1 MDGTEHPGAAERELA
16 HLILQALEDEELRQ
30 ALDEELIGEDE
41 IRELAVA
48 DGVIPARLRDERET
62 FLRDP
67 EQTMVVTTEIA
78 RPGRRE
84 MGVLTIALGVVLGY
98 HLLLFG
104 AWPAM
109 PLWPALLGLAGYAAV
124 VLTAGRWAH
133 RRVLPLRQAVDLV
146 VSGSAA
152 RLWQSFAVDGIVL
165 PELRRIVRTERDPHY
180 GTELTFR
187 GVRDLYSEQ
196 TGTAPVITAGRAQLW
211 HAVARSDTGAI
222 ALAGHRGVGK
232 TTALRHVASGVLGE
246 PRGPGPLTVIASAPA
261 RYDAR
266 DFVLYLH
273 ALLCKEVLHRVAG
286 EGGEAGERRPAFARV
301 TGPVR
306 QRERAR
312 HALRRAL
319 GHASAIAVVALLGMW
334 SWGGPAAFAAG
345 LRRLLAGLP
354 SSAWEEVPLL
364 SAGRIGVLAA
374 GALVALGLAR
384 DLVLLGV
391 FVLRR
396 LLGRRAG
403 GSRPPADL
411 RLRELQAVATR
422 ELRHIRFLQTF
433 TTGWS
438 GKFALPFQNEAG
450 WTSSSQS
457 AEQQLTYPEVVDQF
471 RAFAEFAAEVLTRA
485 EVAQRLIVAIDELD
499 KIASPEHAQELVND
513 IKGIFDVRGCLF
525 LVSVSDDAIIAF
537 ERRGIP
543 ARDAFDSAFTE
554 MIRLENFTAEESWT
568 WISRRILAL
577 PVQFC
582 ALCHCLSGG
591 LPRDLGRYTVALLD
605 VARDFDRPTLGP
617 VTTALLRQDLARKAH
632 AFRGAAA
639 TLESSRARSALI
651 ARIIAIPSFPGMD
664 ELAALAADLIGEVGD
679 PALDALRHQVA
690 SYLLFCATVGQ
701 VFTDELTRDGLDGVP
716 GGEVSLLALA
726 RRQLAADPG
735 VSWELLE
742 KFRVARGLSD
752 R

>member
-1 MDGTEHPGAAERELA
+1 MTHGTEYPPGAAERELA
-16 HLILQALEDEELRQ
+16 YLIRQALEDEELRQ

-67 EQTMVVTTEIA
+67 DQTLVVTTGLA
-78 RPGRRE
+78 RPGPRE
-84 MGVLTIALGVVLGY
+84 TGVLTIALSAVLGY

-124 VLTAGRWAH
+124 VLTAGQWAH
-133 RRVLPLRQAVDLV
+133 RRVLPLRQAADLI
-146 VSGSAA
+146 VSGSDG
-152 RLWQSFAVDGIVL
+152 RLWQSFAVAGIVL
-165 PELRRIVRTERDPHY
+165 PELHRIVRNERDPHY

-187 GVRDLYSEQ
+187 GVRDLYSEP
-196 TGTAPVITAGRAQLW
+196 TGTAPVITAGRARLW
-211 HAVARSDTGAI
+211 RAVARSDTGAI

-246 PRGPGPLTVIASAPA
+246 PHGPGPLAVIASAPA

-273 ALLCKEVLHRVAG
+273 ALLCKEVSHRVAG
-286 EGGEAGERRPAFARV
+286 GGGEAGERRPAFPGV

-306 QRERAR
+306 HRERAR
-312 HALRRAL
+312 RALRRAL
-319 GHASAIAVVALLGMW
+319 GHASAFAVVALLGVW
-334 SWGGPAAFAAG
+334 SWGGPAPFAAG

-354 SSAWEEVPLL
+354 SSVWEEVPRL
-364 SAGRIGVLAA
+364 SAGRIAVLAA
-374 GALVALGLAR
+374 AALVVLGLAR

-391 FVLRR
+391 SALRR
-396 LLGRRAG
+396 LPGRRAG

-471 RAFAEFAAEVLTRA
+471 RAFAEYAAEVLTRA
-485 EVAQRLIVAIDELD
+485 GAAQRLIVAIDELD
-499 KIASPEHAQELVND
+499 KIASPEHAQELIND

-554 MIRLENFTAEESWT
+554 MIRLET
-568 WISRRILAL
+568 
-577 PVQFC
+577 
-582 ALCHCLSGG
+582 
-591 LPRDLGRYTVALLD
+591 
-605 VARDFDRPTLGP
+605 
-617 VTTALLRQDLARKAH
+617 
-632 AFRGAAA
+632 
-639 TLESSRARSALI
+639 
-651 ARIIAIPSFPGMD
+651 
-664 ELAALAADLIGEVGD
+664 
-679 PALDALRHQVA
+679 
-690 SYLLFCATVGQ
+690 
-701 VFTDELTRDGLDGVP
+701 
-716 GGEVSLLALA
+716 
-726 RRQLAADPG
+726 
-735 VSWELLE
+735 
-742 KFRVARGLSD
+742 
-752 R
+752 